1 MKEDILSSTFFRYEN
16 LSTFLSAQ
24 WKYYPLHSLIVRKI
38 NVLQFNR
45 NCVRSTS
52 SKGLL
57 DILMSTLVLF
67 CIATVI
73 SFIAIGWGTWG
84 KNRSHNNA
92 LQFPTRLSSLSLN
105 LPRKKLDSRIFFKQ
119 DFHPVIFYYLLTLFM
134 KKILCLEGISSQK
147 FKKN

>member
-1 MKEDILSSTFFRYEN
+1 MTFVWLKEDILSSTFFRYEN

-73 SFIAIGWGTWG
+73 SFIAIGC
-84 KNRSHNNA
+84 KS
-92 LQFPTRLSSLSLN
+92 SSLEVLRCHTIRPNQIFPIQVFILVKKYHEFFYRLKRKTSSFYSNVFSYDN
-105 LPRKKLDSRIFFKQ
+105 LRNC
-119 DFHPVIFYYLLTLFM
+119 Y
-134 KKILCLEGISSQK
+134 
-147 FKKN
+147 

>member
-73 SFIAIGWGTWG
+73 SFIAIGC
-84 KNRSHNNA
+84 KS
-92 LQFPTRLSSLSLN
+92 SSLEVLRCHTIRPNQIFPIQVFILVKKYHDEFFYRLKRKTSSFHSNVFSYDN
-105 LPRKKLDSRIFFKQ
+105 LRNCKCNL
-119 DFHPVIFYYLLTLFM
+119 Y
-134 KKILCLEGISSQK
+134 
-147 FKKN
+147 